1 MKNLNVVLLVFVCLQ
16 LACQTD
22 QKKKQHKAN
31 NVFYDQAFEFRDL
44 NKLDSAFSYFNK
56 AKDIFILQKDSLG
69 VAKCFS
75 NMAYILYNKSD
86 DLGAQE
92 LCLSANLYFDKT
104 KKAQHPYLQSNY
116 NILGLATEHLAN
128 YNGAILFYQQSLIY
142 STDSKNILIVK
153 NNIANVYRRNEE
165 YQKSLDIYKN
175 ILTQTIDQIE
185 FARVLSN
192 QAYTMWLQNPTY
204 NASPNLRKSLQIR
217 SMNKDEDG
225 KNASYAH
232 LSDYYQIKNPDS
244 ALFYAALMYQTAKQ
258 MQSPYDQLQALQKL
272 IRFSGAAQAKQYFSH
287 YLELVDSVQISNNKS
302 KYQFAIIRYDSEK
315 NKAENLVLQ
324 KDNAEKKYQIARR
337 EILFG
342 ITFLTLITGSII
354 AILWYKKRKQ
364 KLELE
369 SQNTIRENQLRTSK
383 KVHDV
388 VANGLYRV
396 MTEIENREGIDK
408 EHILDKIDDMYQKSR
423 DISYDKPQ
431 TTSSHFNDKLTK
443 LLLAFETGTI
453 KVVALGN
460 TIELWQKV
468 TPQVKYEI
476 EHILQELMVNM
487 DKHSQATEVSIK
499 FYKKDKFISIHYN
512 DNGTGLSENV
522 IYNNGL
528 TNTET
533 RIKNISG
540 TITFETIQNKGLE
553 ILISFPIH

>member
-1 MKNLNVVLLVFVCLQ
+1 MKRFNLIPILLILNLLSCS
-16 LACQTD
+16 D
-22 QKKKQHKAN
+22 DKPIKQKQQQ
-31 NVFYDQAFEFRDL
+31 NVFYDKAYDYKEA
-44 NKLDSAFSYFNK
+44 KMPDSAFFYFNK
-56 AKDIFILQKDSLG
+56 AKELFLLQKNDLG
-69 VAKCFS
+69 VGKCL
-75 NMAYILYNKSD
+75 MQIGILYREKGD
-86 DLGAQE
+86 YFGAQE
-92 LCLSANLYFDKT
+92 SSLNAISFFDK
-104 KKAQHPYLQSNY
+104 KNLKHQIYIQHNLN
-116 NILGLATEHLAN
+116 NLGLISEDLGR
-128 YNGAILFYQQSLIY
+128 YDEAIDFYQQALSFKVLGLTLSL
-142 STDSKNILIVK
+142 K
-153 NNIANVYRRNEE
+153 NNIANAYRRTKA
-165 YQKSLDIYKN
+165 YDKSLTIYENVLKEDLN
-175 ILTQTIDQIE
+175 QEE
-185 FARVLSN
+185 FSRALSN
-192 QAYTMWLQNPTY
+192 FAYTKWLRDSNY
-204 NASPNLRKSLQIR
+204 NAAPELHKALRIR
-217 SMNKDEDG
+217 LINNDFSG
-225 KNASYAH
+225 QNASFSH
-232 LSDYYQIKNPDS
+232 LSDYYSRTELDS
-244 ALFYAALMYQTAKQ
+244 AFYYANRMYHVAKRLN
-258 MQSPYDQLQALQKL
+258 SANDQLQALQKL
-272 IRFSGAAQAKQYFSH
+272 IILSPNKETKKYFEI
-287 YLELVDSVQISNNKS
+287 YNKIDDSVEISYSAS
-302 KYQFAIIRYDSEK
+302 KNQFALIRYNAQQ
-315 NKAENLVLQ
+315 NKLENLKLQ